1 MINDLIKSMVKSIID
16 VNENYFEVYLQE
28 HKFEILAELLK
39 SGKYVIK
46 SPYGLTATITAEKKE
61 DSEKLT

>member
-1 MINDLIKSMVKSIID
+1 MDISELIALT
-16 VNENYFEVYLQE
+16 VNRNQVYFEEYLKE
-28 HKFEILAELLK
+28 HKSEILAELLK

-61 DSEKLT
+61 S